1 MCQQLFRIWQL
12 LVLMAFI
19 PHSIEVSYEF
29 TMEDERITSDCQNET
44 PETLNIDGLFDMSNI
59 DFEMAEDGVQL
70 SGYKTVVWDIQ
81 PTDRVE
87 V

>member
-1 MCQQLFRIWQL
+1 
-12 LVLMAFI
+12 
-19 PHSIEVSYEF
+19 
-29 TMEDERITSDCQNET
+29 MEDERITSDCQNEP

-59 DFEMAEDGVQL
+59 NFEMAEDGVQL

>member
-1 MCQQLFRIWQL
+1 
-12 LVLMAFI
+12 
-19 PHSIEVSYEF
+19 
-29 TMEDERITSDCQNET
+29 MEDERITSDCQNE
-44 PETLNIDGLFDMSNI
+44 PPKTLNIDGLFDMSNI